1 MNQAA
6 EELRKAAKAAER
18 LADAIDGICVIFA
31 EWEEIAHRIS
41 HHRQC
46 IRILRRK
53 QYTLGL
59 TYFERQRLRQLMQ

>member
-1 MNQAA
+1 MQKLSDIDNPLRIGREPGKTFSRGLKIA
-6 EELRKAAKAAER
+6 ELI
-18 LADAIDGICVIFA
+18 ID
-31 EWEEIAHRIS
+31 EYR